1 MDDNWRWGIDNWRW
15 GVGKG
20 VGECA
25 AQKSLFMA
33 VDKRFVLRRNVL
45 MVGLDDCRRFLL
57 LDLK

>member
-1 MDDNWRWGIDNWRW
+1 MNDNWRWGIDNWRW

-25 AQKSLFMA
+25 AQKSLLMA
-33 VDKRFVLRRNVL
+33 VDKRFVLMRNVL